1 MHTYMLVFE
10 HHGSESLQVFHDK
23 ICSLDTFEL
32 IRPNVWIIKS
42 ELSSQEICND
52 LSTLFADKDF
62 FITEIIPEHSAG
74 RLYEETR
81 ERIFDIVQNPKVA
94 CWSVRD

>member
-10 HHGSESLQVFHDK
+10 HHGSQSLKCFHDR
-23 ICSLDTFEL
+23 ICRLDVFEL
-32 IRPNVWIIKS
+32 IKPNAWIIKS
-42 ELSSQEICND
+42 DLSSQEMCNE
-52 LSTLFADKDF
+52 LSSLFADKDF

-81 ERIFDIVQNPKVA
+81 ERILDIVQNPKVD